1 MSNRK
6 TALSTVKVVWHSGL
20 AVLFSRGWTMAYFMG
35 VDIGTTSTK
44 AIVVSSTGE
53 MKGLASRDYPLLSP
67 QPRFAEQDPDVIFL
81 AVLQSIQAVM
91 QQTNLSS
98 REIAAVGLGSA
109 MHSLI
114 VMSADHQPLS
124 QSITWADSRSVVQAQ
139 QLKQSPIGLQIYQKT
154 GTPLHPMSPLTKLIW
169 MRDCEPDLFHKAAKF
184 ISIKEYVL
192 YQWFE
197 QYIVDY
203 SIASATG
210 LFNLKTLTWDT
221 EALELAQIQIDQLSE
236 LVPTTHRL
244 QGIKPH
250 FAEMMGL
257 DSNTP
262 VVIGASDGVL
272 ANLGVGAIAAN
283 QLAITI
289 GTSSAVRKVV
299 SQPITDQQG
308 RTFCYALTDQ
318 HWVVGGPSNNG
329 GIVLRWFRD
338 RFGQPEIAQ
347 ATQHHQDAYDLLI
360 QLAETVPAG
369 ADGLL
374 FLPFLSGER
383 APYWNAE
390 ARGVFFGV
398 ALHHERSHFVRAVLE
413 GILFAAY
420 SITTVLSDL
429 TETSQTILAS
439 GGFARSQAWRQM
451 MADLFGLDVLTP
463 EVYEASGFG
472 AAVLAMYAVEEIS
485 QLEAVRSMIRIRDRH
500 SPNLQQTQRY
510 HKLFERY
517 QRLYDQLEP
526 EFATLDLD

>member
-1 MSNRK
+1 M
-6 TALSTVKVVWHSGL
+6 T
-20 AVLFSRGWTMAYFMG
+20 YFMG

-53 MKGLASRDYPLLSP
+53 MKGIASRDYPLLSP
-67 QPRFAEQDPDVIFL
+67 QPRLAEQDPDVIFL
-81 AVLQSIQAVM
+81 AVLQAVQAVM
-91 QQTNLSS
+91 QQTNLSG
-98 REIAAVGLGSA
+98 RDIAAVGLGSA

-114 VMSADHQPLS
+114 VMSADHHPLS
-124 QSITWADSRSVVQAQ
+124 QSITWADSRSVIQTE
-139 QLKQSPIGLQIYQKT
+139 QLKQSSIGLQLYQKT
-154 GTPLHPMSPLTKLIW
+154 GTPLHPMSPLTKLLW
-169 MRDCEPDLFHKAAKF
+169 MRECEPELFHKAAKF

-192 YQWFE
+192 YQLFE
-197 QYIVDY
+197 QYVVDY

-210 LFNLKTLTWDT
+210 LFNLKSLTWD
-221 EALELAQIQIDQLSE
+221 EDALKLAHIQVDRLSE
-236 LVPTTHRL
+236 LVPTTHLL
-244 QGIKPH
+244 QGIKPQY
-250 FAEMMGL
+250 AEIMGL
-257 DSNTP
+257 DPNTP

-299 SQPITDQQG
+299 SQPITDEQG
-308 RTFCYALTDQ
+308 RTFCYALTEK

-329 GIVLRWFRD
+329 GMVLRWFRD
-338 RFGQPEIAQ
+338 RFGQAEIEQ
-347 ATQHHQDAYDLLI
+347 AKQHHQDAYDLLI
-360 QLAETVPAG
+360 QLAQTVPAG

-383 APYWNAE
+383 APYWNAD

-398 ALHHERSHFVRAVLE
+398 GLNHERSHFVRAVLE

-439 GGFARSQAWRQM
+439 GGFARSQTWRQM
-451 MADLFGLDVLTP
+451 MADLFGIEVLTP

-485 QLEAVRSMIRIRDRH
+485 QLEDVRSMIWISDRQ
-500 SPNLQQTQRY
+500 SPNLQLSQRY

-517 QRLYDQLEP
+517 QRLYHQLEP
-526 EFATLDLD
+526 EFATLNLD